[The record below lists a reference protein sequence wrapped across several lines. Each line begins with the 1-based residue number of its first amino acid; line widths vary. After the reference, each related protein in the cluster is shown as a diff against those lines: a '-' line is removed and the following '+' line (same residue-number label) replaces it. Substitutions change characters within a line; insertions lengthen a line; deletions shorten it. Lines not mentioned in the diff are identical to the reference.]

1 MNNVCIFVQL
11 FFIFLSA
18 AKKTKHTD
26 QKGKLLM
33 NLEPLISKVVTI
45 LSEEEISD
53 RLVELELME
62 IVRQVPIDKV
72 VEFKTVVQ
80 ERLQS

>member
-1 MNNVCIFVQL
+1 MYAFLCSC

-18 AKKTKHTD
+18 AKKTKRTY
-26 QKGKLLM
+26 QKGKVLM

-45 LSEEEISD
+45 LSEEDTSD

-62 IVRQVPIDKV
+62 IVRQVPIDRL
-72 VEFKTVVQ
+72 VEFKMVVK
-80 ERLQS
+80 ERLQG